1 MKSPEYWAKRFEMLS
16 ESQLNKGE
24 AYANRTDVEYKKA
37 MAKIKKDTDAWYQR
51 LAKNND
57 VSVAGARKLL
67 KANEL
72 EEFKWD
78 VKDYIKAGRENAID
92 QRWMKQ
98 LENASAK
105 VHISR
110 LEAQQLQMR
119 QHIEM
124 LSASKQAGTKELLG
138 GIYKDSYYKS
148 IFELQKGFGVGA
160 SFAKLDDR
168 QLDMLLSR
176 PWAADGA
183 IFSSRIWKDKVK
195 LLNELDTTLIQSL
208 IRGDPS
214 DQMIKAFA
222 DRMGVSMRDARRLV
236 MTETAYFS
244 GQATLD
250 GYRELGVE
258 EYQFM
263 ATLDRK
269 TSNICRAMDLK
280 IFPMEEARAGVNYPP
295 LHAHCRSTTV
305 PHYED
310 NITERIARGAD
321 GKTYMVPGDMNY
333 EQWAAKY
340 AEDAKKPPKLA
351 PPIQVDPPKVTQKEA
366 NIPPEGE
373 PPVPAP
379 FVPAKSLQAAET
391 AAKRDYGFE
400 VADYT
405 GLDLESANSMNRAID
420 KAMENFPS
428 IKGFA
433 KEIKAVDTEDFVA
446 QAGLTYEGGMAFA
459 NLKISTRYYN
469 SSDIDDIIKA
479 SVDAKHWPIG
489 STKESLFVHEFG
501 HLLEYAHAMKVM
513 GAWTGAAIS
522 VDDAQVIWSRITKGL
537 LSQAIMAEALANLG
551 IKNTAQNI
559 IDELSNYA
567 NKNTKEFLAEAFAE
581 AIGTANPRRL
591 ALEVINIL
599 KRKLKEAGM

>member
-1 MKSPEYWAKRFEMLS
+1 MKSPEYWQKRLEALS
-16 ESQLNKGE
+16 EAQLNKGT

-78 VKDYIKAGRENAID
+78 VKDYIKAGRENAVD

-148 IFELQKGFGVGA
+148 IFELQKGLGVGA
-160 SFAKLDDR
+160 SFAKLDNR
-168 QLDMLLSR
+168 QLEMLLSR

-222 DRMGVSMRDARRLV
+222 ERMGVSMRDARRLV
-236 MTETAYFS
+236 MTEAAYFS

-269 TSNICRAMDLK
+269 TSKMCRFMDLK
-280 IFPMEEARAGVNYPP
+280 IFPIEEARAGLNYPP

-305 PHYED
+305 PHYEG
-310 NITERIARGAD
+310 NIAERIARGAD
-321 GKTYMVPGDMNY
+321 GKTYTVSGNMNFT
-333 EQWAAKY
+333 EWAEKY
-340 AEDAKKPPKLA
+340 AEDANRAPRLKSPKQAEPDVGPLPPPGALEEPPGIINRRYNPKASYHLDLPGVPEHVTEQLA
-351 PPIQVDPPKVTQKEA
+351 IINREIVRLGSKEAKETAVILNAKTGSELGRLSGSLNKVTFTEEMHKVLIEA
-366 NIPPEGE
+366 PKNSVILTHNHPSGTRINVKDLQNLALYPSLSSIIAAGHVGGMSSVSTLGITTDLLIFNNIM
-373 PPVPAP
+373 
-379 FVPAKSLQAAET
+379 AKSAQEAKQRLQSDARYATMSKSEKVKYFDHVVLLAIIEEMGWEYVEDYT
-391 AAKRDYGFE
+391 AARG
-400 VADYT
+400 
-405 GLDLESANSMNRAID
+405 AN
-420 KAMENFPS
+420 
-428 IKGFA
+428 
-433 KEIKAVDTEDFVA
+433 
-446 QAGLTYEGGMAFA
+446 
-459 NLKISTRYYN
+459 
-469 SSDIDDIIKA
+469 
-479 SVDAKHWPIG
+479 W
-489 STKESLFVHEFG
+489 
-501 HLLEYAHAMKVM
+501 
-513 GAWTGAAIS
+513 
-522 VDDAQVIWSRITKGL
+522 
-537 LSQAIMAEALANLG
+537 G
-551 IKNTAQNI
+551 I
-559 IDELSNYA
+559 
-567 NKNTKEFLAEAFAE
+567 
-581 AIGTANPRRL
+581 
-591 ALEVINIL
+591 
-599 KRKLKEAGM
+599 